1 MPDGGLRRVV
11 ILTAIPVEYQAVRA
25 HLTKLR
31 QEMHPSGTIYE
42 RGDFITNDQ
51 SWDVLIVQTG
61 AGNANAAV
69 ETVRAIEY
77 FKPSLV
83 LFVGVA
89 GGLKD
94 VKLGDV
100 VAATKV
106 YGYESGKAS
115 RTFQI
120 RPDVGKSTYRM
131 EQRARAEARGSDWLQ
146 RLKGPIPDPPP
157 RVFVEPIAAGAR
169 VVASTRSVIWKFLK
183 ANYSDAVAVE
193 MEGHGFLQAVHANQ
207 QVDALIIR
215 GISDLID
222 GKTDADTKNYQEVA
236 ARHASAFA
244 FEILAQVS
252 ATELRQND
260 GTIKMPVATGT
271 QVNIEDNTPPVEIQV
286 EFATSIPGTEGEPIA
301 SAAPIDNNQSSSEDG
316 TPAIEMRDGSETSAS
331 EGKSED
337 EVSKIPAVDTDQSAS
352 TVEPQDKSETF
363 ISSAE
368 DTVLQDS
375 LEQVR
380 QHIAKIRDMYDFF
393 SDRRQTFPD
402 QYRHAMSLIDGL
414 EAIIKG
420 MKKYISSSNKVSLT
434 MSTVKVRIDN
444 LLDQISD
451 LRSELR
457 NFPYLYPSS
466 RQTHQYITNQERIH
480 NKFDSLLESLEE
492 LMNECYRL

>member
-1 MPDGGLRRVV
+1 MPGDRPRCVV
-11 ILTAIPVEYQAVRA
+11 ILTALPVEYQAVRA
-25 HLTKLR
+25 HLSDPHK
-31 QEMHPSGTIYE
+31 EIHEKGTIYQQ
-42 RGDFITNDQ
+42 GKFTANHQ
-51 SWDVLIVQTG
+51 TWDVIMVETG
-61 AGNANAAV
+61 VGNVFAAV
-69 ETVRAIEY
+69 EAERAINR
-77 FKPSLV
+77 FDPSII

-89 GGLKD
+89 GGLKE

-100 VAATKV
+100 VVASQV
-106 YGYESGKAS
+106 YAYDSGKANI
-115 RTFQI
+115 TYQV
-120 RPDVGKSTYRM
+120 RPKVGIPSYSL
-131 EQRARAEARGSDWLQ
+131 EQLARAEAREVDWLQ
-146 RLKGPIPDPPP
+146 RLRGPMPNPLPH
-157 RVFVEPIAAGAR
+157 VLVAPIVAGES
-169 VVASTRSVIWKFLK
+169 VVASTSSSLYRFLRK
-183 ANYSDAVAVE
+183 NYSAAVAVE
-193 MEGHGFLQAVHANQ
+193 MEGHGFFHAVHANPR
-207 QVDALIIR
+207 VDALIIR
-215 GISDLID
+215 GISDLISN
-222 GKTDADTKNYQEVA
+222 KKRADAENWQMIA

-244 FEILAQVS
+244 FEILAKIS

-260 GTIKMPVATGT
+260 GIIKTPVATGT
-271 QVNIEDNTPPVEIQV
+271 QVNIEDNTPPVEVQV
-286 EFATSIPGTEGEPIA
+286 EFATSIPGTEGELIA

-316 TPAIEMRDGSETSAS
+316 TPAIEVRDGSETSAS

-337 EVSKIPAVDTDQSAS
+337 EVSKIPAVDTDQYAS
-352 TVEPQDKSETF
+352 TVEPRDTSEAF

-368 DTVLQDS
+368 DTVLQES

-380 QHIAKIRDMYDFF
+380 QYIAKIRDMYDFF

-414 EAIIKG
+414 EAVIKG

-457 NFPYLYPSS
+457 NFPHLYLSS
-466 RQTHQYITNQERIH
+466 RQTHQYVTNQERIH

>member
-1 MPDGGLRRVV
+1 
-11 ILTAIPVEYQAVRA
+11 
-25 HLTKLR
+25 
-31 QEMHPSGTIYE
+31 
-42 RGDFITNDQ
+42 
-51 SWDVLIVQTG
+51 
-61 AGNANAAV
+61 V

-169 VVASTRSVIWKFLK
+169 VVASTRSAIWKFLK

-222 GKTDADTKNYQEVA
+222 GKTDADTKNYQQIA

-244 FEILAQVS
+244 FEILAKLDS
-252 ATELRQND
+252 ADERRLPEEQNKHETEIREGNEILA
-260 GTIKMPVATGT
+260 P
-271 QVNIEDNTPPVEIQV
+271 NITTHTLLQ
-286 EFATSIPGTEGEPIA
+286 EF
-301 SAAPIDNNQSSSEDG
+301 SAAIPNYCTEIREACFPFDSGQDIFQDHCDSVIEALDNLDKHVQRLVRDATALELLVKWDLDNIHSDLNAVKLELQKFRHRCPPKKTLSEW
-316 TPAIEMRDGSETSAS
+316 RLYS
-331 EGKSED
+331 
-337 EVSKIPAVDTDQSAS
+337 VD
-352 TVEPQDKSETF
+352 
-363 ISSAE
+363 
-368 DTVLQDS
+368 L
-375 LEQVR
+375 
-380 QHIAKIRDMYDFF
+380 HKIRTK
-393 SDRRQTFPD
+393 R
-402 QYRHAMSLIDGL
+402 
-414 EAIIKG
+414 
-420 MKKYISSSNKVSLT
+420 
-434 MSTVKVRIDN
+434 
-444 LLDQISD
+444 
-451 LRSELR
+451 
-457 NFPYLYPSS
+457 
-466 RQTHQYITNQERIH
+466 
-480 NKFDSLLESLEE
+480 DSLLESLEQ
-492 LMNECYRL
+492 LSIRLNKQGYNLE